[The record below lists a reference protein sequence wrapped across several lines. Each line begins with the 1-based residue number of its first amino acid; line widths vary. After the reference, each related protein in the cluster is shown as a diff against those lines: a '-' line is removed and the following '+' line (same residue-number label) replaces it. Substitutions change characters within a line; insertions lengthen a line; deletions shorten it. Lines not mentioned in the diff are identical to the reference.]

1 MARSAGGTTRLL
13 MVFLLILS
21 CTALLLGIWLV
32 ESVPSRAAQVFG
44 PPAPHLGLMQRWNL
58 SLRLLLAEKAL
69 TWPADPNGVERQFTV
84 ALGEAVDSVA
94 FRMEDEGLIRSSEAF
109 RTFLIYAG
117 LDTGLQAG
125 EYQLSPAWSA
135 VELAYRLQDATP
147 AQISFVVLAGWR
159 AEEIA
164 AALPTSG
171 LTIAPDVFLRAV
183 KRPAQVNLPEVLQGV
198 KRLEG
203 FLYPGTYE
211 LERDTD
217 VNGLLALLTAEFAAQ
232 TDADW
237 RAAVEARGLTLEEAV
252 TLASIIEREAVVD
265 EEAPLIASVFHNR
278 LQAGMRLESDP
289 TVQYALGWQE
299 SAQTWWKNPLTLDDL
314 RVDSLYNTYRNT
326 GLPPGPIC
334 NPGSS
339 ALQAA
344 AYPAESP
351 YYYFRARCDGS
362 GRHAFAVTF
371 DEHLQN
377 ACP

>member
-1 MARSAGGTTRLL
+1 MARSAGGTPRLL
-13 MVFLLILS
+13 MVFMLILS
-21 CTALLLGIWLV
+21 CAALLLGIWLV

-69 TWPADPNGVERQFTV
+69 TRPADPNGMERQFTV

-147 AQISFVVLAGWR
+147 AQIPFVVLAGWR

-217 VNGLLALLTAEFAAQ
+217 VNGLLALLTAEFVAQ

-252 TLASIIEREAVVD
+252 ILASIIEREAVVD

-299 SAQTWWKNPLTLDDL
+299 ASQTWWKNPLTLDDL
-314 RVDSLYNTYRNT
+314 RVDSLYNTYKNT

>member
-13 MVFLLILS
+13 MVLLLIIS
-21 CTALLLGIWLV
+21 CAALLLGIWLV
-32 ESVPSRAAQVFG
+32 ESVPSQAAQVFG
-44 PPAPHLGLMQRWNL
+44 PPAPTLGLTQRWNL
-58 SLRLLLAEKAL
+58 SLRLLLAQDAL
-69 TWPADPNGVERQFTV
+69 TRPVDPDGVERKFTV
-84 ALGEAVDSVA
+84 ELGEAVDAVA

-109 RTFLIYAG
+109 RNFLIYAG

-147 AQISFVVLAGWR
+147 TQIPFVVLAGWR

-171 LTIAPDVFLRAV
+171 LAITPDAFMRAV
-183 KRPAQVNLPEVLQGV
+183 KRPAQVKPPEELRGV

-211 LERDTD
+211 LKRDTD
-217 VNGLLALLTAEFAAQ
+217 VNGLLALLTEEFAAQ

-252 TLASIIEREAVVD
+252 ILASIIEREAVVD

-299 SAQTWWKNPLTLDDL
+299 AAQTWWKNPLTLDDL
-314 RVDSLYNTYRNT
+314 QAESLYNTYRNA
-326 GLPPGPIC
+326 GLPPWPIC
-334 NPGSS
+334 NPGQP

>member
-1 MARSAGGTTRLL
+1 MARSAGGTPRLL
-13 MVFLLILS
+13 LVILLIFS
-21 CTALLLGIWLV
+21 CVSLLLGVWLV
-32 ESVPSRAAQVFG
+32 ESVPSRAAQIFG
-44 PPAPHLGLMQRWNL
+44 QPASNLGLPQRWNL
-58 SLRLLLAEKAL
+58 SLRLLLAQDAL
-69 TWPADPNGVERQFTV
+69 TRPADPDGVERKFTV
-84 ALGEAVDSVA
+84 ELGEAVDSVA
-94 FRMEDEGLIRSSEAF
+94 FRMEDEGLIRSAEAF
-109 RTFLIYAG
+109 RNFLIYAG

-125 EYQLSPAWSA
+125 EYQLSPAWPA

-147 AQISFVVLAGWR
+147 TQIRFVVLAGWR

-171 LTIAPDVFLRAV
+171 LTITPDAFLQAV
-183 KRPAQVNLPEVLQGV
+183 KRPAQVKLPEELRGV

-211 LERDTD
+211 LKRDMD
-217 VNGLLALLTAEFAAQ
+217 VNGLLTLLTAEFAAQ
-232 TDADW
+232 VDADW

-252 TLASIIEREAVVD
+252 ILASIIEREAVED
-265 EEAPLIASVFHNR
+265 EESPLIASVFHNR

-299 SAQTWWKNPLTLDDL
+299 AAQTWWKNPLTLDDL
-314 RVDSLYNTYRNT
+314 QVESLYNTYRNA

-334 NPGSS
+334 NPGQA

-344 AYPAESP
+344 AYPVESP

-362 GRHAFAVTF
+362 GLHAFAVTF